1 MTLDVKVENYPA
13 GSVGGNGHGVG
24 DTTQVKYNGNVQNA
38 SYASPLYSPV
48 SLRSYN
54 RERHFPLDDAIKAV
68 FDLGE
73 SESLRLK
80 EALDR
85 KAIKVYEFNG
95 KNYLDRLDVG
105 RSLHEKNTNKEGLT
119 IGRYFTEEGQDINAS
134 AGLFKPRT
142 LEIKHADGKSIFN
155 MDNALFPE
163 YWSDTDAKVVA
174 QKYFFRPNKQEWKDK
189 LKAKIGEEYE
199 HSFLHLVNRV
209 THFFAD
215 EGERGGY
222 FKTPEDKKNFT
233 DELKWLQL
241 NRKVAFNS
249 PVQFNA
255 GLHNEYGVAGSSGIN
270 YWRNPDSGEVVRV
283 YDGCNVRP
291 QCHACFIKGPTDD
304 LESIVMQAVHEAGI
318 FSSGSGIG
326 QEIGV
331 LREEGAPL
339 SSGGE
344 ASGPISFF
352 RIYDDCAGTIKSGG
366 KSRRAA
372 RMTTMRIYHPDIMK
386 FIASKVNE
394 EKKIKVLLEEGY
406 SGGMEGEAV
415 TSASF
420 QNTNI
425 SVRADSNFFEQVEKG
440 GNIDLISVASGERV
454 KSVSADRVL
463 KEVSYGSW
471 RCGDPAFQYE
481 TKIQEMHTCKNSGR
495 QNSTNP
501 CSEYL
506 FLDDTSCNL
515 ASLNL
520 LSFCDDKGNFHVES
534 FRRAARI
541 VSIAQDIQN
550 DAASYPVED
559 IARISPEF
567 RTIGLNYSNLGALL
581 MRKGLAYDSD
591 DGRAFAA
598 AVTAI
603 LTASAYEAS
612 AEMAEKLEP
621 FIHYEFNK
629 CSMIEVIE
637 RHKRSLDDV
646 VWDSVPGDLKQEA
659 YDSWESVL
667 KKGKAFGFRNA
678 QTTVLAPTG
687 TVSFYMGCDTTG
699 GEPSIA
705 LAIEK
710 NLAGG
715 GVLTLVNQEVPNALK
730 NLGYNEKQVK
740 DIFGYVKENN
750 SVIGAPHLIP
760 DQYEIFDTAF
770 GDGKGN
776 GSLSFEGHVKMLGAM
791 QPFISGAIS
800 KTNNLPEEATVKD
813 IYDGYLLGHKL
824 GLKALA
830 VFRNNSKCTSA
841 LSFGARG
848 FKKLERGEAEDLPDI
863 GPAHIAR
870 VRIGDVPMN
879 IIFGEYPDGRLGEIY
894 FASYKTSST
903 VGSLLEVEG
912 VTVSRALKRG
922 VGLEDVLAGWLAQGF
937 EPKGFITGYPWIKNA
952 LSPLD
957 AAAKIALIEYM
968 GRVDLAM
975 DPEKVDV
982 ENLRG
987 FNNGAFRTYERA
999 QIDSWNI
1006 DSVLR
1011 DPEFGGFEK
1020 VKTESTLLK
1029 TALSKAEH
1037 SRVVENKRGVACRG
1051 CGNMMLQTAPNCFIC
1066 SNCGDKYGGC
1076 GQ

>member
-1 MTLDVKVENYPA
+1 MTLDAKVENYTA
-13 GSVGGNGHGVG
+13 GSVGGNGNGVG

-38 SYASPLYSPV
+38 SYASPIYSPV

-54 RERHFPLDDAIKAV
+54 RERHFLLDDAIKAV
-68 FDLGE
+68 SELGE

-80 EALDR
+80 EILDR

-134 AGLFKPRT
+134 AGLFKPRI
-142 LEIKHADGKSIFN
+142 LEIKHTDGQSIFN

-163 YWSDTDAKVVA
+163 SWSDTDAKVVA

-209 THFFAD
+209 TNFFAD

-283 YDGCNVRP
+283 YDG
-291 QCHACFIKGPTDD
+291 
-304 LESIVMQAVHEAGI
+304 
-318 FSSGSGIG
+318 
-326 QEIGV
+326 
-331 LREEGAPL
+331 
-339 SSGGE
+339 
-344 ASGPISFF
+344 
-352 RIYDDCAGTIKSGG
+352 CAGTIKSGG

-567 RTIGLNYSNLGALL
+567 RTIGLNYS
-581 MRKGLAYDSD
+581 
-591 DGRAFAA
+591 
-598 AVTAI
+598 T
-603 LTASAYEAS
+603 
-612 AEMAEKLEP
+612 
-621 FIHYEFNK
+621 
-629 CSMIEVIE
+629 
-637 RHKRSLDDV
+637 
-646 VWDSVPGDLKQEA
+646 
-659 YDSWESVL
+659 
-667 KKGKAFGFRNA
+667 
-678 QTTVLAPTG
+678 
-687 TVSFYMGCDTTG
+687 
-699 GEPSIA
+699 
-705 LAIEK
+705 
-710 NLAGG
+710 
-715 GVLTLVNQEVPNALK
+715 
-730 NLGYNEKQVK
+730 
-740 DIFGYVKENN
+740 
-750 SVIGAPHLIP
+750 
-760 DQYEIFDTAF
+760 
-770 GDGKGN
+770 
-776 GSLSFEGHVKMLGAM
+776 
-791 QPFISGAIS
+791 
-800 KTNNLPEEATVKD
+800 
-813 IYDGYLLGHKL
+813 
-824 GLKALA
+824 
-830 VFRNNSKCTSA
+830 
-841 LSFGARG
+841 
-848 FKKLERGEAEDLPDI
+848 
-863 GPAHIAR
+863 
-870 VRIGDVPMN
+870 
-879 IIFGEYPDGRLGEIY
+879 
-894 FASYKTSST
+894 
-903 VGSLLEVEG
+903 
-912 VTVSRALKRG
+912 
-922 VGLEDVLAGWLAQGF
+922 
-937 EPKGFITGYPWIKNA
+937 
-952 LSPLD
+952 
-957 AAAKIALIEYM
+957 
-968 GRVDLAM
+968 
-975 DPEKVDV
+975 
-982 ENLRG
+982 
-987 FNNGAFRTYERA
+987 
-999 QIDSWNI
+999 
-1006 DSVLR
+1006 
-1011 DPEFGGFEK
+1011 
-1020 VKTESTLLK
+1020 
-1029 TALSKAEH
+1029 
-1037 SRVVENKRGVACRG
+1037 
-1051 CGNMMLQTAPNCFIC
+1051 
-1066 SNCGDKYGGC
+1066 
-1076 GQ
+1076 